1 MGSSVL
7 DYYMDTGVRPDLFMG
22 VAEGEGEG
30 EGEREGEGVGVGDGE
45 EETAVFVNCILLRT
59 LVWRGVV

>member
-1 MGSSVL
+1 
-7 DYYMDTGVRPDLFMG
+7 MDTGVRPDLFMG

>member
-1 MGSSVL
+1 
-7 DYYMDTGVRPDLFMG
+7 MDTGVRPDLFMG
-22 VAEGEGEG
+22 VAEGEG